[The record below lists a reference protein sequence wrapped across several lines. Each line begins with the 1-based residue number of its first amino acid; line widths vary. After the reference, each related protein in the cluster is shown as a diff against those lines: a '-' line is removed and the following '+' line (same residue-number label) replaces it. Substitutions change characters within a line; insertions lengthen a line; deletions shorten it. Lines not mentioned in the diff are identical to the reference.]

1 MNFNHDYTNNN
12 SKNDSGIIFDD
23 IAASIKNASENS
35 LENITLVNG
44 DGSSD
49 ETEDQRSSAEET
61 NVRKEG
67 IISETVDTKPDTN
80 ELNIAVYEKD
90 AATVELISKAIGAN
104 DFLNNMMDADRLK
117 VVVQAMVPSQFAA
130 NSFIINEGENG
141 NHFYVSAEGEF
152 EVVKGG
158 EIKKLFGP
166 GVVFGELAILYKAK
180 RFASIRATTDAT
192 VWTLDRKIFQKIMM
206 RTGCQERDQNIA
218 FLSSVPVLKDL
229 APDVLQKM
237 ADLLKRVSDLM
248 TKKTKQLNTNHLA
261 FASRN
266 FTPRAAQ
273 SSGRAIPATSS
284 TLYAA
289 DV

>member
-1 MNFNHDYTNNN
+1 M
-12 SKNDSGIIFDD
+12 FDD
-23 IAASIKNASENS
+23 IDSIKNASDS

-44 DGSSD
+44 DGSTGEPEPGTS
-49 ETEDQRSSAEET
+49 TEQT

-67 IISETVDTKPDTN
+67 IISEPVESKAGTREP
-80 ELNIAVYEKD
+80 NIAVYEKD
-90 AATVELISKAIGAN
+90 AATIELISKAIGAN
-104 DFLNNMMDADRLK
+104 DFLSNMMDEDRLR
-117 VVVQAMVPSQFAA
+117 VVVESMVPSKFTA

-180 RFASIRATTDAT
+180 RFASIRATTDST
-192 VWTLDRKIFQKIMM
+192 VWTMDRKIFQKIMM

-229 APDVLQKM
+229 APDVLHKM
-237 ADLLKRVSDLM
+237 ADLLKRVSVIYLLENLFIL
-248 TKKTKQLNTNHLA
+248 KILILNR
-261 FASRN
+261 RN
-266 FTPRAAQ
+266 SMPPEAQ
-273 SSGRAIPATSS
+273 SSGKVIQAISS
-284 TLYAA
+284 T
-289 DV
+289 